1 MRGAGPLRA
10 TGGPGSRKRV
20 GWVGRW
26 EMETLQMSFPWSG
39 ERELGIQGGDVY
51 NGRGS
56 VRERPIVGEDGSG
69 TGRNREGGKAGGE

>member
-1 MRGAGPLRA
+1 
-10 TGGPGSRKRV
+10 
-20 GWVGRW
+20 
-26 EMETLQMSFPWSG
+26 MERD
-39 ERELGIQGGDVY
+39 RELGIQGGDVY